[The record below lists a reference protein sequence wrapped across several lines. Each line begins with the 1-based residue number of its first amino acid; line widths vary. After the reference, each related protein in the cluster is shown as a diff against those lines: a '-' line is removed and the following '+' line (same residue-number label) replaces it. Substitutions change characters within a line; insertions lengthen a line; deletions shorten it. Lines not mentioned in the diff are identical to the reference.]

1 MERIAVSKSVK
12 QLVAEGRFRL
22 YEMPEKLIAD
32 MFNWWVR
39 LPEFGVEVP
48 VVEAIPET
56 ATVYRVHHGV
66 ISQRFE
72 FLVVDESFEPVA
84 EGYEPPRVICASS
97 DFVTVLP
104 RHWANDQK
112 GNEPAD
118 R

>member
-1 MERIAVSKSVK
+1 VK
-12 QLVAEGRFRL
+12 ELVAEGRFRL
-22 YEMPEKLIAD
+22 YEMPERLVAD

-39 LPEFGVEVP
+39 LPESIEVP
-48 VVEAIPET
+48 VVRTIPET

-84 EGYEPPRVICASS
+84 EGYEPPRVICAKS
-97 DFVTVLP
+97 DFVIVRP
-104 RHWANDQK
+104 RQWAKGQE